1 MSSHCILER
10 VAETESTNND
20 LMARWR
26 AGELIDPIARLAQ
39 KQTAGKGRAGRAW
52 LARPQDSLCFSLAY
66 PFQRKPA
73 DLSGLSLLVGL
84 AVISGISL
92 ALNHS
97 KQELHQ
103 KGLRLKW
110 PNDLLLNQGKLGGI
124 LIEGGQTKLGD
135 PSWMIIGIGI
145 NLQNANA
152 FDQALR
158 HEQKVAALDQLLTT
172 GEVLPDPDWIWLK
185 IVEELEATLSNFDQ
199 TGFAQYQKLWMDW
212 DAFQNTAVRIS
223 GAGQEVIEG
232 VAKGVDTSGAL
243 LLASGEK
250 MISIHAGDVSLRTSK

>member
-10 VAETESTNND
+10 VAETESTNDD

-152 FDQALR
+152 FDQALH

-212 DAFQNTAVRIS
+212 DAFQNTAVRIT

-250 MISIHAGDVSLRTSK
+250 MISIHAGDVSFRTSK

>member
-10 VAETESTNND
+10 VAETESTNDD

-124 LIEGGQTKLGD
+124 LIEGGQTKVGD
-135 PSWMIIGIGI
+135 PSWMIIGLGI

-152 FDQALR
+152 FDQALH

-212 DAFQNTAVRIS
+212 DAFQNTAVRIT

>member
-10 VAETESTNND
+10 VAETESTNDD

-135 PSWMIIGIGI
+135 PIWMIIGIGI

-152 FDQALR
+152 FDQALH

-212 DAFQNTAVRIS
+212 DAFQNTAVRIT

>member
-10 VAETESTNND
+10 VAETESTNDD

-73 DLSGLSLLVGL
+73 DLSGLSLLVAL

-212 DAFQNTAVRIS
+212 DAFQNTAVRIT